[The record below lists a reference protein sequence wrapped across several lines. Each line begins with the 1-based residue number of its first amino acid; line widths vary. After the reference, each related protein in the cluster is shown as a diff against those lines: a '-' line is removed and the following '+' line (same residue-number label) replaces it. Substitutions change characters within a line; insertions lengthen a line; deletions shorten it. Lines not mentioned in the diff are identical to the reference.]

1 MYRLL
6 LHSALP
12 NLQYLK
18 QFIAIDIIQRRR
30 LIDQKL
36 SKVFKFI
43 KLFN

>member
-18 QFIAIDIIQRRR
+18 QFIAMGIIQRRR

-36 SKVFKFI
+36 SKVLKFTE
-43 KLFN
+43 LFN